1 MIELIEAL
9 VRGKSREAREIAIHD
24 LAVTATAKRSERDP
38 AETVAALRALGHTGA
53 ADAFENLAWEASF
66 ERDKF
71 TSSGPRPELPAL
83 RR

>member
-1 MIELIEAL
+1 LIEAM

-24 LAVTATAKRSERDP
+24 LAVTATAKRSELDA
-38 AETVAALRALGHTGA
+38 AETVAALRALGYPAA

-66 ERDKF
+66 ERGKF
-71 TSSGPRPELPAL
+71 TSSTPRSELPAL